1 MFKILTKS
9 IKDIFDKRILL
20 TSLIPI
26 IIAAIF
32 WGIVFFIFH
41 QNINDMFMWLVS
53 HIPFISDGSW
63 IKDILETV
71 GGVFMYYQLL
81 IITSVM
87 IVGLISDKIVDIVN
101 KKYYNLEKKGFG
113 TISESIIISLKQ
125 NGIFI
130 ILFIIFLP
138 TLFIPLIN
146 IFVNIILWMILIKKP
161 MFYDSISTI
170 ASKDEYDKLY
180 SNNKFKIRVI
190 TLLSASLFLI
200 PILGIFVYIIQL
212 LVFTH
217 FNMQRLQKLR

>member
-1 MFKILTKS
+1 MLELIVKS
-9 IKDIFDKRILL
+9 IKDIFDKKILL

-41 QNINDMFMWLVS
+41 TNINNMFVWVVS
-53 HIPFISDGSW
+53 YIPFVSDGSW

-71 GGVFMYYQLL
+71 GGIFVYYQLL

-87 IVGLISDKIVDIVN
+87 IVGLIADKIVDIIN
-101 KKYYNLEKKGFG
+101 KKHYHLEKKGFG
-113 TISESIIISLKQ
+113 TTSESIIISLKQ
-125 NGIFI
+125 NVIFI
-130 ILFIIFLP
+130 ILFIILLP
-138 TLFIPLIN
+138 TMFIPLVN
-146 IFVNIILWMILIKKP
+146 IFVNIILWMVLIKKP
-161 MFYDSISTI
+161 MFYDSIATI

-180 SNNKFKIRVI
+180 SNNKIRII

-212 LVFTH
+212 LIFTH
-217 FNMQRLQKLR
+217 FNMQRLQSLR